1 MSGFLSGSILN
12 SDFNE
17 SDINNNLN
25 NLNEN
30 PNIENNNNNNNNNN
44 NSFQLNI
51 DSEGN
56 FYDNEI
62 DHLYNE
68 DTAFKIEIKYNS
80 TYKES

>member
-30 PNIENNNNNNNNNN
+30 PNIENNNNNNNNN
-44 NSFQLNI
+44 SFQLNI

-56 FYDNEI
+56 FYDNNEI
-62 DHLYNE
+62 DHLYN
-68 DTAFKIEIKYNS
+68 TAFKIEIKNNS

>member
-30 PNIENNNNNNNNNN
+30 PNIENNNNNNNN
-44 NSFQLNI
+44 SFQLNI

-68 DTAFKIEIKYNS
+68 DTTFKNEIKYNS

>member
-44 NSFQLNI
+44 SFQLNI

-62 DHLYNE
+62 DHLYFE
-68 DTAFKIEIKYNS
+68 DIAFKIKIKYNS

>member
-44 NSFQLNI
+44 SFQLNI

-56 FYDNEI
+56 FYCNEI
-62 DHLYNE
+62 AHLYNE
-68 DTAFKIEIKYNS
+68 DIKIEIKNNS